1 MRRGVSGEGGK
12 TVSRRARRSEAES
25 AGALRRRRR
34 GGEFSGRGELVGG
47 FVEVPAVLFGSNG
60 EKEFGRY
67 GGVSGEDYNSQH
79 AFRSAGL
86 WRGGGGGE
94 RCMSGVVVRAAQPE
108 GRCNC
113 CPTKSVVP
121 GGGGEAGLAYLVSV
135 ATVAWR
141 AGTGPLREGRSGL
154 RG

>member
-34 GGEFSGRGELVGG
+34 GGELSGRGELVGG

-67 GGVSGEDYNSQH
+67 GGGE
-79 AFRSAGL
+79 
-86 WRGGGGGE
+86 W
-94 RCMSGVVVRAAQPE
+94 
-108 GRCNC
+108 
-113 CPTKSVVP
+113 
-121 GGGGEAGLAYLVSV
+121 
-135 ATVAWR
+135 
-141 AGTGPLREGRSGL
+141 
-154 RG
+154 